1 MSSSCQSSVAIME
14 ERVKEFRRRIS
25 GTVQPNLLKNEWEQN
40 NQWATN
46 VISSTSQGERDRES
60 VFFNIMYV
68 QSEKCSVDVKKMCDR
83 IAFQKRGAI

>member
-1 MSSSCQSSVAIME
+1 ME

-60 VFFNIMYV
+60 IFFNIMYV
-68 QSEKCSVDVKKMCDR
+68 QSEKCSVDVKKCVIGSPFKKEGQFKGKHRDMSVSS
-83 IAFQKRGAI
+83 